1 MSRKVSIQQM
11 RYRSSIL
18 VIKSVNR
25 SVNRTS
31 RNACKT
37 YSKFLVH
44 SALRKPFCCR

>member
-11 RYRSSIL
+11 RYRSS
-18 VIKSVNR
+18 VIIIQ